1 MKLKISPSARVG
13 GRVTAPGSKSHTIR
27 GLIIALLADGEST
40 ILNPL
45 DSSDTRSC
53 LEACRAFGATIIER
67 HNSWVVIGTRG
78 RPTTPENV
86 IDVGNSGTTLYLLSG
101 IAALQE
107 GWAVFTGDDQI
118 RSRPAGPL
126 LASLADLGARVIS
139 ARGNDAAPYLVGG
152 PLLGGETE
160 IECPTSQYLSSL
172 LLAAPAAAGDTVIT
186 VPLLNEQPYAE
197 MTLSWLDNQGIEYS
211 NDGFRRFTIP
221 GGQRYRG
228 FSRPIP
234 GDFSSATFFFCAAA
248 LNGATITVD
257 GLDFEDSQGDK
268 AVVDMLEKLGCA
280 VEKTSESVVIRGR
293 PMRGCEL
300 DLNAT
305 PDALPALAVTACFA
319 EGTTRLVNVPQA
331 RLKETDRITVMCE
344 ELTKMGARVEE
355 MPDGLIVH
363 GRNRGERPPL
373 RGAEVDGRSD
383 HRVVMALAIGAL
395 AAEGETHIDTVEAVD
410 VTVPGFFDLLSTISK
425 E

>member
-1 MKLKISPSARVG
+1 
-13 GRVTAPGSKSHTIR
+13 VTAPGSKSHTIR

-40 ILNPL
+40 IINPL

-53 LEACRAFGATIIER
+53 LEACRAFGAEIIER
-67 HNSWVVIGTRG
+67 PNSWVVTGTG
-78 RPTTPENV
+78 GKPKTPENV
-86 IDVGNSGTTLYLLSG
+86 VDVGNSGTSLYLLSG
-101 IAALQE
+101 IAALQD
-107 GWAVFTGDDQI
+107 GWTVFTGDDQI

-126 LASLADLGARVIS
+126 LSSIADLGARVIS
-139 ARGNDAAPYLVGG
+139 TRGNGAAPYLVGG
-152 PLLGGETE
+152 PLSGGKTE

-172 LLAAPAAAGDTVIT
+172 LLAAPAAMGNTEIA

-197 MTLSWLDNQGIEYS
+197 MTLSWLDNQGIKYA
-211 NDGFRRFTIP
+211 NDGFRHFAIP
-221 GGQRYRG
+221 GGQRYRS

-234 GDFSSATFFFCAAA
+234 GDFSSATFFLCAAA
-248 LNGATITVD
+248 VNGATIRVD

-280 VEKTSESVVIRGR
+280 VERTSESVVIRGK
-293 PMRGCEL
+293 PLRGCEL

-331 RLKETDRITVMCE
+331 RLKETDRITVMRE

-355 MPDGLIVH
+355 MPDGLIIH
-363 GRNRGERPPL
+363 GRTRGEKPPL
-373 RGAEVDGRSD
+373 KGAEVDGRSD

-395 AAEGETHIDTVEAVD
+395 AAEGDTSIDTVEAVD
-410 VTVPGFFDLLSTISK
+410 VTVPGFFNLLHSISK
-425 E
+425 EAT